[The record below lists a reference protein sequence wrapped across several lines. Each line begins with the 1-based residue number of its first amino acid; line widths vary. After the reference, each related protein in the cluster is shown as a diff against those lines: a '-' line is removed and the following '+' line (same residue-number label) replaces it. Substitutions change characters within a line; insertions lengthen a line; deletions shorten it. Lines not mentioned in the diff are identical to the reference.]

1 VAPADDGRGDE
12 VPPGPSAASNAKENP
27 PEVAEVLVVI
37 NFGRVPAKKSKRI
50 PIGLALTWAS
60 GALSPASRSRANY
73 LAAQGLVTWI
83 NFPELGKARGQY
95 ETPGFALDGEWE
107 RLEGALA
114 VDREARLAWER
125 AKGAVIASAI
135 TRMIT
140 RVAAGETTRRAA
152 GGGIVGALLSL
163 GTQAALTAADTPD
176 TRSWSTLPARIAIGR
191 VEIEP
196 GTHWIDVEARG
207 VRKRQKITVR
217 PGDWA
222 VVSLTVLN

>member
-1 VAPADDGRGDE
+1 
-12 VPPGPSAASNAKENP
+12 
-27 PEVAEVLVVI
+27 
-37 NFGRVPAKKSKRI
+37 
-50 PIGLALTWAS
+50 
-60 GALSPASRSRANY
+60 LSPASRAKANY

-83 NFPELGKARGQY
+83 NFPELGRARGKY
-95 ETPGFALDGEWE
+95 DAPGFGLDGEWQH
-107 RLEGALA
+107 LEGALA
-114 VDREARLAWER
+114 VDEEARRAWDR

-135 TRMIT
+135 TRLIT
-140 RVAAGETTRRAA
+140 RVAAGEATRRAA

-191 VEIEP
+191 VQVTP

-207 VRKRQKITVR
+207 IRKRQKITVR
-217 PGDWA
+217 PGDWS